1 MDEWMAEIVMKI
13 PPFDSVESAVK
24 TAIVAGEKK

>member
-24 TAIVAGEKK
+24 TIVAGEKK